1 MSVILNVQVI
11 LIGIVQMVSTRVPG
25 ISDGNNNNNKTNE
38 EKQYAQNFRI
48 TWGA

>member
-25 ISDGNNNNNKTNE
+25 ISDGNKTNE
-38 EKQYAQNFRI
+38 EKRYAQNFRK